1 MTKGSSEEER
11 PRRFEALLRENQDQR
26 TAEYVQSLLK
36 IWTRLGGTLSYG
48 TGTDTSCFPLVW
60 DKASVSGHNL
70 WPVAFYP
77 LSGTVEVVFQYLSSR
92 PPFDALDLRRELL
105 TRLNGIDGVQLSE
118 VKLGLRPSF
127 SMDLLVDRGA
137 HTMGEILEWFYRR
150 AQDWLHEESG
160 LLPLS
165 IRRTNT

>member
-1 MTKGSSEEER
+1 MLRILPSFWVWTYRRPASPPLTKGSSEEER
-11 PRRFEALLRENQDQR
+11 ALRFQALLRENQDQR
-26 TAEYVQSLLK
+26 TAEYVESLLK

-105 TRLNGIDGVQLSE
+105 TRST
-118 VKLGLRPSF
+118 PSTAF
-127 SMDLLVDRGA
+127 SSPRSSLVCG
-137 HTMGEILEWFYRR
+137 RR
-150 AQDWLHEESG
+150 SRW
-160 LLPLS
+160 
-165 IRRTNT
+165 TCW